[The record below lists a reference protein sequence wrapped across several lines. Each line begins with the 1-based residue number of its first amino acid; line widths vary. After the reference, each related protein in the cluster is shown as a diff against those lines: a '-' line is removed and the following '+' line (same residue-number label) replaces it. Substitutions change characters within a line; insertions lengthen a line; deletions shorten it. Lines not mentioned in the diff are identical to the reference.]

1 MESLTNDIKYSEARH
16 LPIVTAFAQK
26 LGIIE
31 EVDRLIDGQMELS
44 PGRVVLGLILDTLSG
59 RTPLFRLHEFF
70 AHHDTE
76 LLLGQDIPAK
86 KFSDDNVGR
95 VLDRIFAVGT
105 QQILGAIS
113 LNAVKMFD
121 LELKAVHFDTTSRN
135 LYGDYAQY
143 GEDNPLSPFAIT
155 FGFSKDKRPDL
166 KQFVMSLLSVDKGIP
181 IFFQCEDG
189 NASDKKLNGHILNLI
204 AKKMAQLSADE
215 FTYIADSAAITPENL
230 DLMAEHELHF
240 ISRLPATYKA
250 CGQVIS
256 EAVRQDRWE
265 EIGVLA
271 ETAPSRN
278 RKPAA
283 YKVAESQVRLYDRA
297 YRAIVVHSDAHDQR
311 RLKRLAKV
319 TAADRQKMQKHLATL
334 EKQVFFCQPDAQQA
348 ARAKVAG
355 DFHRL
360 EVEIVAQPV
369 YAAGRPRKDGTKPIK
384 ATRYV
389 LAGTIVP
396 EAAKV
401 ALLQQ
406 EAGCFVLLTSRPA
419 EALNAAEILKLYKD
433 QHYIEQNFAFLKDP
447 VIINEIFL
455 KKPERIEALGLIF
468 VLALMI
474 WRLIER
480 TMRQTLQEN
489 QDKVPGWDRKPTDK
503 PTAFMM
509 STKFSSMGILKIGGI
524 RRFNHPI
531 NDTQLKYLEIL
542 GLTMDIFLKPEVVM
556 MN

>member
-1 MESLTNDIKYSEARH
+1 MESLTDDIKFSEANH
-16 LPIVTAFAQK
+16 LPIVAAFARK

-44 PGRVVLGLILDTLSG
+44 PGIVVLGLILDTLSG

-70 AHHDTE
+70 AHLDSE
-76 LLLGQDIPAK
+76 LLLGQDIPAE

-95 VLDRIFAVGT
+95 VLDRVFAAGT
-105 QQILGAIS
+105 QKILGAIS

-121 LELKAVHFDTTSRN
+121 LELRAVHFDTTSRN
-135 LYGDYAQY
+135 VYGDYALY
-143 GEDNPLSPFAIT
+143 GEDNPLAPFGIT
-155 FGFSKDKRPDL
+155 YGFSKDKRPDL
-166 KQFVMSLLSVDKGIP
+166 KQFVISLLSVDKGIP
-181 IFFQCEDG
+181 IFFKSEDG

-204 AKKMAQLSADE
+204 AQNMAQLSADD
-215 FTYIADSAAITPENL
+215 FTYIADSAAVTPENL
-230 DLMAEHELHF
+230 DLMAEHDIHF
-240 ISRLPATYKA
+240 LSRLPATYKA
-250 CGQVIS
+250 CGQAIS

-271 ETAPSRN
+271 ETAPSKN

-283 YKVAESQVRLYDRA
+283 YKVSESQVQLYDRP
-297 YRAIVVHSDAHDQR
+297 YRALVVHSDAHDQR
-311 RLKRLAKV
+311 RLKRLDKAI
-319 TAADRQKMQKHLATL
+319 AADRQKMQKHLATL
-334 EKQVFFCQPDAQQA
+334 EKQVFFCLPDAQQA
-348 ARAKVAG
+348 IRTPGDG

-360 EVEIVAQPV
+360 EWEIVAQPV
-369 YAAGRPRKDGTKPIK
+369 YAAGRPRQDGARPIK

-389 LAGTIVP
+389 LSGTIVP
-396 EAAKV
+396 EATKIAR
-401 ALLQQ
+401 LEQ
-406 EAGCFVLLTSRPA
+406 EAGCFVLLTSRSVAALSSP
-419 EALNAAEILKLYKD
+419 EALKLYKD

-447 VIINEIFL
+447 VIINAIFL

-480 TMRQTLQEN
+480 TMRQTLREN

-509 STKFSSMGILKIGGI
+509 TTKFSSVGVLKIGEV
-524 RRFNHPI
+524 RRLNRPI
-531 NDTQLKYLEIL
+531 DDIQLKYLEIL
-542 GLTMDIFLKPEVVM
+542 GLSIDIFLKPEVIM
-556 MN
+556 LN

>member
-1 MESLTNDIKYSEARH
+1 MESLTFEIKYSEARH
-16 LPIVTAFAQK
+16 LPIVTAFAKK

-31 EVDRLIDGQMELS
+31 EVDRIIDCQMELS

-76 LLLGQDIPAK
+76 LLLGQNIPAK

-95 VLDRIFAVGT
+95 VLDRIFEVGT
-105 QQILGAIS
+105 QKILGAIS
-113 LNAVKMFD
+113 LNAIKMFD
-121 LELKAVHFDTTSRN
+121 LELQAVHFDTTSRN
-135 LYGDYAQY
+135 LYGDYSLY
-143 GEDNPLSPFAIT
+143 GEDNPLAPFAIT

-166 KQFVMSLLSVDKGIP
+166 KQFVISLLSVDKGIP

-204 AKKMAQLSADE
+204 AKKMAQLSADD
-215 FTYIADSAAITPENL
+215 FTYIADSAAITPANL
-230 DLMAEHELHF
+230 DLMAEHEVHF

-250 CGQVIS
+250 CGQVIN
-256 EAVRQDRWE
+256 EVVQQDRWE

-271 ETAPSRN
+271 ETAPSQN

-283 YKVAESQVRLYDRA
+283 YKVAESHVRLDGRT

-311 RLKRLAKV
+311 RLKRLEKAI
-319 TAADRQKMQKHLATL
+319 AADRHKMAKHLATL
-334 EKQVFFCQPDAQQA
+334 GKQVFFCLPDAQQA
-348 ARAKVAG
+348 SRAKFAS
-355 DFHRL
+355 DLHQL
-360 EVEIVAQPV
+360 ELEIVEQPV
-369 YAAGRPRKDGTKPIK
+369 YAAGRPRKDGSKPIK

-389 LAGTIVP
+389 LTGTIVP

-401 ALLQQ
+401 AQFQQ
-406 EAGCFVLLTSRPA
+406 EAGCFVLLTNRSSAALSPA
-419 EALNAAEILKLYKD
+419 EVLKLYKD

-447 VIINEIFL
+447 IIINEIFL
-455 KKPERIEALGLIF
+455 KKPERIEALGLIL

-480 TMRQTLQEN
+480 TMRQTLQEK
-489 QDKVPGWDRKPTDK
+489 QDKVPGWDRKPTAK

-509 STKFSSMGILKIGGI
+509 STKFSSMGILKVGEV

-531 NDTQLKYLEIL
+531 DEIQLKYLEIL
-542 GLTMDIFLKPEVVM
+542 GLTIDIFLKPEAVM